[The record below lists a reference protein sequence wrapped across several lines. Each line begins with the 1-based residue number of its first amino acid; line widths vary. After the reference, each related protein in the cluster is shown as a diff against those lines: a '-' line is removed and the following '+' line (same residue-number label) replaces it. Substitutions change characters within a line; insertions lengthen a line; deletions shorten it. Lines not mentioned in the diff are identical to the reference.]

1 MKKKCGILIVIAV
14 SLIVISVIIGIQIK
28 GYVQM
33 QNEVEHEEKGV
44 KSQEREKQEEMEMAY
59 ERVNRVFG
67 VRSSTSSLFIREY
80 IPLGE
85 PSEYSGIR
93 GHMYL
98 LLRFYENRTGIILSY
113 EKVIEYFSEEYE
125 PDGTLRLYNN
135 GKHPEIEAYVTW
147 MLDNRSSEIR
157 TFFDNILGIWVEYTR
172 DYRTQHQQE
181 EQDDFR
187 FRAPSNL
194 SREMIAALA
203 RKEADPD
210 YELDLI
216 GLQKQGYGI
225 LVENPHWEMD

>member
-1 MKKKCGILIVIAV
+1 MRKKGGMLIVILISLIAV
-14 SLIVISVIIGIQIK
+14 SSIIGFQIRR
-28 GYVQM
+28 YVQV
-33 QNEVEHEEKGV
+33 QNEVKYEEKSV
-44 KSQEREKQEEMEMAY
+44 EQEREKQERITISY
-59 ERVNRVFG
+59 ERVNRAFG
-67 VRSSTSSLFIREY
+67 IVRSTFPVLIGEY
-80 IPLGE
+80 TPLRE

-125 PDGTLRLYNN
+125 LDGTLRLYNN
-135 GKHPEIEAYVTW
+135 GKHPEIEAYVNW
-147 MLDNRSSEIR
+147 MLDNHISDF
-157 TFFDNILGIWVEYTR
+157 TNFFNNIQGIWGEYVTEHR
-172 DYRTQHQQE
+172 NRYQQE
-181 EQDDFR
+181 DLEIFR
-187 FRAPSNL
+187 FRRPSNL

-210 YELDLI
+210 YELNLI